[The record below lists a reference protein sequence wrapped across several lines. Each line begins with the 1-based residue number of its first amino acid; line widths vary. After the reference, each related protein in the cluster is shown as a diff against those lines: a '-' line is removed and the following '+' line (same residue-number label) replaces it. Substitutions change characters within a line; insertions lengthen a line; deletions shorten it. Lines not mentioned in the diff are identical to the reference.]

1 MAKFEAGMEAMLDM
15 FVFETSDL
23 LAKLD
28 DILMRTEQDE
38 LTPDDIGEI
47 FRIMHT
53 VKGSAA
59 MMGLQNMSHL
69 AHALEDLFSLI
80 REDPSIQYDKPALYE
95 MLYAGSDS
103 LKYETENISDDSV
116 PLSDFTDQI
125 NQVRAFAE
133 AMKNG
138 GAAPAAAAQTAGG
151 QSGGGAPATLY
162 KPEDGDDVFCFEV
175 RYDDTCMMPEIRA
188 MVLLNQ
194 LSAVAEVIETRPPD
208 LDADDAG
215 DAISAN
221 GLLIKV
227 KTADPDGAFEHLSAG
242 INVSTVTPLM
252 RETKPPEQEAAP
264 ETAAAPTA
272 ADTSAPAAAPAH
284 APAPAP
290 APAAAAKKHEDK
302 SGGVISVRLEK
313 LDRLVSLAQEIVIAQ
328 SGVLHNSELAPYRS
342 SMPGFEKSAREL
354 KKLIDELQDMV
365 MSVRMVPV
373 NGAFSKMNRVVR
385 DMNKTLGKGVKLV
398 FVGEDTE
405 VDKSV
410 NDMLG
415 DPLMHLVRN
424 AVDHGIE
431 SPEERRAA
439 GKTEEPTVTLSAFYD
454 SNDVVITVT
463 DNGAGMDAKKL
474 LEKGRQKGILTK
486 PESEYTEQECF
497 ALIMTAGFSTN
508 TEVTEYSGRG
518 VGMDVVK
525 KNLEKIGG
533 SLGVDSK
540 LGKGSSFIIRVP
552 MSLSVSTCM
561 GVRISGQEYA
571 IPMTALRE
579 AFRPSEDQTV
589 KTPEGREAVCKAGE
603 NRLYNVIRL
612 SRHFGIEDEVR
623 PLTDGIILLC
633 ETSGDEDEH
642 SALFADELTEEMQ
655 IVIKPFSHYLAGFGL
670 KDKGLFGTS
679 VLGDGSIIPVID
691 VNEVLRGGEL

>member
-80 REDPSIQYDKPALYE
+80 REDPSIKYDKPALYE

-103 LKYETENISDDSV
+103 LKFETENISDDSV

-125 NQVRAFAE
+125 TQVRAFAE

-138 GAAPAAAAQTAGG
+138 GSAPAADSGGAAKPAGG
-151 QSGGGAPATLY
+151 GSGASLYAPDD
-162 KPEDGDDVFCFEV
+162 PDDVFCFDV
-175 RYDDTCMMPEIRA
+175 RYDETCMMPEIRA

-194 LSAVAEVIETRPPD
+194 LSSVGEVLATLPPD

-215 DAISAN
+215 DVISAN
-221 GLLIKV
+221 GLIIKV
-227 KTADPDGAFEHLSAG
+227 KTADPDGAFAHLEAG

-252 RETKPPEQEAAP
+252 RETKAE
-264 ETAAAPTA
+264 
-272 ADTSAPAAAPAH
+272 DSAPAAEQAAATAQPETPS
-284 APAPAP
+284 APAPTP
-290 APAAAAKKHEDK
+290 APAAPAPGGAPAKKRDDK
-302 SGGVISVRLEK
+302 GGGVISVRLEK
-313 LDRLVSLAQEIVIAQ
+313 LDALVSLAQEIVIAQ
-328 SGVLHNSELAPYRS
+328 SGVLHNSELAPYRN

-354 KKLIDELQDMV
+354 KKLIDELQDQV

-373 NGAFSKMNRVVR
+373 SGAFSKMNRVVR

-398 FVGEDTE
+398 FVGDDTE

-431 SPEERRAA
+431 PPEERRAA

-474 LEKGRQKGILTK
+474 L
-486 PESEYTEQECF
+486 
-497 ALIMTAGFSTN
+497 
-508 TEVTEYSGRG
+508 
-518 VGMDVVK
+518 
-525 KNLEKIGG
+525 
-533 SLGVDSK
+533 
-540 LGKGSSFIIRVP
+540 
-552 MSLSVSTCM
+552 
-561 GVRISGQEYA
+561 
-571 IPMTALRE
+571 
-579 AFRPSEDQTV
+579 
-589 KTPEGREAVCKAGE
+589 
-603 NRLYNVIRL
+603 
-612 SRHFGIEDEVR
+612 
-623 PLTDGIILLC
+623 
-633 ETSGDEDEH
+633 
-642 SALFADELTEEMQ
+642 
-655 IVIKPFSHYLAGFGL
+655 
-670 KDKGLFGTS
+670 
-679 VLGDGSIIPVID
+679 
-691 VNEVLRGGEL
+691 

>member
-1 MAKFEAGMEAMLDM
+1 MPKFEAGMEAMLDM

-23 LAKLD
+23 LEKLD

-80 REDPSIQYDKPALYE
+80 REDPSIKYDKPALYE

-103 LKYETENISDDSV
+103 LKFETENLSDDSV
-116 PLSDFTDQI
+116 PLTDFTEQI
-125 NQVRAFAE
+125 NKVRSFAE
-133 AMKNG
+133 VMKNG
-138 GAAPAAAAQTAGG
+138 GSAPADKGAANSAAT
-151 QSGGGAPATLY
+151 SPGAAVSLY
-162 KPEDGDDVFCFEV
+162 SPDDPDGVYCFDV
-175 RYDDTCMMPEIRA
+175 RYDESCMMPEIRA
-188 MVLLNQ
+188 MALLGQ
-194 LSAVAEVIETRPPD
+194 IRSAGEIIATLPAD

-221 GLLIKV
+221 GLIIKI
-227 KTADPDGAFEHLSAG
+227 KTDDPDELLTRLKAG
-242 INVSTVTPLM
+242 INVKDAYLID
-252 RETKPPEQEAAP
+252 R
-264 ETAAAPTA
+264 AAAA
-272 ADTSAPAAAPAH
+272 ANAPAEDKTPSASAPDNSAPASAPAAK
-284 APAPAP
+284 
-290 APAAAAKKHEDK
+290 APAAAAKKREDK
-302 SGGVISVRLEK
+302 GGGVISVRLEK
-313 LDRLVSLAQEIVIAQ
+313 LDKLVSLAQEIVIAQ
-328 SGVLHNSELAPYRS
+328 SGVLHNSELAPYRG

-365 MSVRMVPV
+365 MSVRMVPIS
-373 NGAFSKMNRVVR
+373 GAFSKMNRVVR
-385 DMNKTLGKGVKLV
+385 DMNKTLGKGVKLC
-398 FVGEDTE
+398 FVGDDTE

-463 DNGAGMDAKKL
+463 DNGAGMDAAKL

-486 PESEYTEQECF
+486 PESEYTEQDCF
-497 ALIMTAGFSTN
+497 ALIMAAGFSTN
-508 TEVTEYSGRG
+508 TKVTEYSGRG

-533 SLGVDSK
+533 SLHVDSK
-540 LGKGSSFIIRVP
+540 LGQGSTFTIRVP
-552 MSLSVSTCM
+552 MSLSVSNCM
-561 GVRISGQEYA
+561 GVKVSGQEYA
-571 IPMTALRE
+571 IPMSSLKE
-579 AFRPSEDQTV
+579 AFRPEPKQTAE
-589 KTPEGREAVCKAGE
+589 TPEGYETVRRQGE
-603 NRLYNVIRL
+603 NKLYNVIRL
-612 SRHFGIEDEVR
+612 SRHFGTESR
-623 PLTDGIILLC
+623 TLPLTEGIILLC
-633 ETSGDEDEH
+633 DISGDEDDRA
-642 SALFADELTEEMQ
+642 ALFADSLTEEMQ
-655 IVIKPFSHYLAGFGL
+655 IVIKPFSHYLASFGL
-670 KDKGLFGTS
+670 KEKGLFGTS
-679 VLGDGSIIPVID
+679 ILGDGSIIPVID
-691 VNEVLRGGEL
+691 VGEVLKGGAKHG

>member
-80 REDPSIQYDKPALYE
+80 REDPSIKYDKPALYE

-125 NQVRAFAE
+125 AQVRAFAE

-138 GAAPAAAAQTAGG
+138 GSAPAAAADSKPEAAGG
-151 QSGGGAPATLY
+151 GSGASLYAPDD
-162 KPEDGDDVFCFEV
+162 PDDVYCFDV
-175 RYDDTCMMPEIRA
+175 RYDETCMMPEIRA

-194 LSAVAEVIETRPPD
+194 LAAAGEVLATLPPD

-221 GLLIKV
+221 GLIIKV
-227 KTADPDGAFEHLSAG
+227 KTNDPDSAFAHLQAG
-242 INVSTVTPLM
+242 INVSSVTPLM
-252 RETKPPEQEAAP
+252 RETKAVDSAPVQEAP
-264 ETAAAPTA
+264 
-272 ADTSAPAAAPAH
+272 APAPAET
-284 APAPAP
+284 APAP
-290 APAAAAKKHEDK
+290 APAAGGAPAKKREDK
-302 SGGVISVRLEK
+302 GGGVISVRLEK
-313 LDRLVSLAQEIVIAQ
+313 LDRLVSLSQEIVIAQ
-328 SGVLHNSELAPYRS
+328 SGVLHNSELAPYRN

-365 MSVRMVPV
+365 MSVRMVPIS
-373 NGAFSKMNRVVR
+373 GAFSKMNRVVR

-398 FVGEDTE
+398 FVGDDTE

-415 DPLMHLVRN
+415 DPLMHLTRN

-431 SPEERRAA
+431 TPEERRAA

-454 SNDVVITVT
+454 SNDVVITVA

-486 PESEYTEQECF
+486 PESEYTEQDCF
-497 ALIMTAGFSTN
+497 ALIMAAGFSTN
-508 TEVTEYSGRG
+508 TQVTEYSGRG

-533 SLGVDSK
+533 SLSVDSK
-540 LGKGSSFIIRVP
+540 LGVGSTFTIRVP

-561 GVRISGQEYA
+561 GVKVSGQEYA

-579 AFRPSEDQTV
+579 AFRPEPEQTV
-589 KTPEGREAVCKAGE
+589 KTPEGREAVCRHGE
-603 NRLYNVIRL
+603 NKLYNVIRL
-612 SRHFGIEDEVR
+612 GRHFGTEEEEL

-633 ETSGDEDEH
+633 DTSGDEDEH
-642 SALFADELTEEMQ
+642 AALFADALTEEMQ

-670 KDKGLFGTS
+670 KEKGLFGTS

-691 VNEVLRGGEL
+691 VNEVLRGGR

>member
-28 DILMRTEQDE
+28 DILMRTEQEE

-80 REDPSIQYDKPALYE
+80 REDPSIKYDKPALYE

-103 LKYETENISDDSV
+103 LKYETENISDESV

-125 NQVRAFAE
+125 AQVRAFAE

-138 GAAPAAAAQTAGG
+138 GAAPEATVGSGTGAAVGDV
-151 QSGGGAPATLY
+151 SLYAPDD
-162 KPEDGDDVFCFEV
+162 PDDVFCFNV
-175 RYDDTCMMPEIRA
+175 RYDESCMMPEIRA

-194 LSAVAEVIETRPPD
+194 LAAVGEVLATLPPD

-215 DAISAN
+215 EAITAG
-221 GLLIKV
+221 GLTIKV
-227 KTADPDGAFEHLSAG
+227 RTADPDSALAHLQAG
-242 INVSTVTPLM
+242 INVSCVTPLM
-252 RETKPPEQEAAP
+252 RETKAEAAA
-264 ETAAAPTA
+264 EE
-272 ADTSAPAAAPAH
+272 APAPVPSEQGQPAEA

-290 APAAAAKKHEDK
+290 TAAAAPVKKHEDK
-302 SGGVISVRLEK
+302 GGGVISVRLEK

-342 SMPGFEKSAREL
+342 SMPGFERSAREL

-373 NGAFSKMNRVVR
+373 SGAFSKMNRVVR

-398 FVGEDTE
+398 FVGEETE

-431 SPEERRAA
+431 SPEERKAA

-454 SNDVVITVT
+454 SNDVVITVA
-463 DNGAGMDAKKL
+463 DNGAGMDPKKL

-486 PESEYTEQECF
+486 PESEYTEQDCF
-497 ALIMTAGFSTN
+497 ALIMAAGFSTN
-508 TEVTEYSGRG
+508 TQVTEYSGRG

-533 SLGVDSK
+533 SLSVDSK
-540 LGKGSSFIIRVP
+540 LGLGSTFTIRVP

-561 GVRISGQEYA
+561 GVMVGGQEYA

-579 AFRPSEDQTV
+579 AFRPQKDQTV
-589 KTPEGREAVCKAGE
+589 RTPEGREAVCRQGE
-603 NRLYNVIRL
+603 NKLFNVIRL
-612 SRHFGIEDEVR
+612 GRHFGTEREEL
-623 PLTDGIILLC
+623 PLTEGIILLC
-633 ETSGDEDEH
+633 NTSGDDDEH
-642 SALFADELTEEMQ
+642 EALFADALTEEMQ
-655 IVIKPFSHYLAGFGL
+655 IVIKPFSHYLARFGL
-670 KDKGLFGTS
+670 KEKGLFGTS

-691 VNEVLRGGEL
+691 VNEVLRGGR

>member
-80 REDPSIQYDKPALYE
+80 REDPSIKYDKPALYE

-103 LKYETENISDDSV
+103 LKFETENISDDSV

-125 NQVRAFAE
+125 AQVRAFAE

-138 GAAPAAAAQTAGG
+138 GSAPAADTGGAAKAAGG
-151 QSGGGAPATLY
+151 SSGASLYAPD
-162 KPEDGDDVFCFEV
+162 DGDDVFVFDV
-175 RYDDTCMMPEIRA
+175 RYDESCMMPEIRA

-194 LSAVAEVIETRPPD
+194 LSAVGEVLATLPPD

-221 GLLIKV
+221 GLIIKV
-227 KTADPDGAFEHLSAG
+227 KTADPDGAFVHLAAG
-242 INVSTVTPLM
+242 INVSNVTPLM
-252 RETKPPEQEAAP
+252 RETKPEPAEAP
-264 ETAAAPTA
+264 
-272 ADTSAPAAAPAH
+272 APAAAPQPEA
-284 APAPAP
+284 AAPAP
-290 APAAAAKKHEDK
+290 APAAPAAGAPAKKREDK
-302 SGGVISVRLEK
+302 GGGVISVRLEK

-328 SGVLHNSELAPYRS
+328 SGVLHNSELAPYRN

-373 NGAFSKMNRVVR
+373 SGAFSKMNRVVR

-398 FVGEDTE
+398 FVGDDTE

-431 SPEERRAA
+431 PPEERRAA

-454 SNDVVITVT
+454 SNDVVITVS

-486 PESEYTEQECF
+486 PESEYTEQDCF
-497 ALIMTAGFSTN
+497 ALIMAAGFSTN
-508 TEVTEYSGRG
+508 TQVTEYSGRG

-533 SLGVDSK
+533 SLSVDSK
-540 LGKGSSFIIRVP
+540 LGTGSTFTIRVP

-561 GVRISGQEYA
+561 GVMVSGQEYA

-579 AFRPSEDQTV
+579 AFRPEPEQTV
-589 KTPEGREAVCKAGE
+589 RTPEGREAVCRQGE
-603 NRLYNVIRL
+603 NKLYSVIRL
-612 SRHFGIEDEVR
+612 GRHFGTEQEDI
-623 PLTDGIILLC
+623 PLTEGIILLC
-633 ETSGDEDEH
+633 DTSGDEDER
-642 SALFADELTEEMQ
+642 SALFADALTEEMQ

-670 KDKGLFGTS
+670 KEKGLFGTS

-691 VNEVLRGGEL
+691 VNEVLRGGR

>member
-28 DILMRTEQDE
+28 DILMRTEQEE

-80 REDPSIQYDKPALYE
+80 REDPSIKYDKPALYE

-103 LKYETENISDDSV
+103 LKYETENISDESV

-125 NQVRAFAE
+125 AQVRAFAE

-138 GAAPAAAAQTAGG
+138 GAAPEAQTTGRQQAAVGDV
-151 QSGGGAPATLY
+151 SLYAPDD
-162 KPEDGDDVFCFEV
+162 PDDVFCFNV
-175 RYDDTCMMPEIRA
+175 RYDESCMMPEIRA

-194 LSAVAEVIETRPPD
+194 LAAVGEVLATLPPD

-215 DAISAN
+215 EAITAG
-221 GLLIKV
+221 GLTIKV
-227 KTADPDGAFEHLSAG
+227 RTADPDSALAHLQAG
-242 INVSTVTPLM
+242 INVSCVTPLM
-252 RETKPPEQEAAP
+252 RETKAEAAA
-264 ETAAAPTA
+264 EE
-272 ADTSAPAAAPAH
+272 APAPVPSAQGQLAEA

-290 APAAAAKKHEDK
+290 TAAVPAKKHEDK

-342 SMPGFEKSAREL
+342 SMPGFERSAREL

-373 NGAFSKMNRVVR
+373 SGAFSKMNRVVR

-398 FVGEDTE
+398 FVGEETE

-431 SPEERRAA
+431 SPEERKAA

-454 SNDVVITVT
+454 SNDVVITVA
-463 DNGAGMDAKKL
+463 DNGAGMDPKKL

-486 PESEYTEQECF
+486 PESEYTEQDCF
-497 ALIMTAGFSTN
+497 ALIMAAGFSTN
-508 TEVTEYSGRG
+508 TQVTEYSGRG

-533 SLGVDSK
+533 SLSVDSK
-540 LGKGSSFIIRVP
+540 LGLGSTFTIRVP

-561 GVRISGQEYA
+561 GVMVGGQEYA

-579 AFRPSEDQTV
+579 AFRPQKDQTV
-589 KTPEGREAVCKAGE
+589 RTPEGREAVCRQGE
-603 NRLYNVIRL
+603 NKLFNVIRL
-612 SRHFGIEDEVR
+612 GRHFGTEREEL
-623 PLTDGIILLC
+623 PLTEGIILLC
-633 ETSGDEDEH
+633 NTSGDDDEH
-642 SALFADELTEEMQ
+642 TVLFADALTEEMQ
-655 IVIKPFSHYLAGFGL
+655 IVIKPFSHYLARFGL
-670 KDKGLFGTS
+670 KEKGLFGTS

-691 VNEVLRGGEL
+691 VNEVLRGGR